1 MFFLRSDEMKM
12 VVTHEVEN
20 VEKWLENN
28 KEHHVTI
35 SKFAENIV
43 EFIIDNGSKVVAL
56 TFTITDEQKMANIMQ
71 DENTR
76 LELIRNGI
84 KSETNNNYIER

>member
-1 MFFLRSDEMKM
+1 MKM

-20 VEKWLENN
+20 VEKWLENR
-28 KEHHVTI
+28 KERHGTI

-43 EFIIDNGSKVVAL
+43 EYVIDSGTNIVAL
-56 TFTITDEQKMANIMQ
+56 TFTITDEQKMTDVMQ

-76 LELIRNGI
+76 LEMIRHGV
-84 KSETNNNYIER
+84 KPETNNTFIER

>member
-1 MFFLRSDEMKM
+1 MEGINAMKM

-20 VEKWLENN
+20 VEKWLENR
-28 KEHHVTI
+28 KERHGTI

-43 EFIIDNGSKVVAL
+43 EYVIDNGSNVVAL
-56 TFTITDEQKMANIMQ
+56 TFTITDEQKMMDIMQ

-76 LELIRNGI
+76 LEMIRHGV
-84 KSETNNNYIER
+84 KPETNNTYIER

>member
-1 MFFLRSDEMKM
+1 MKM

-20 VEKWLENN
+20 VEKWLENR
-28 KEHHVTI
+28 KERHGTI

-43 EFIIDNGSKVVAL
+43 EYVIDSESNIVAL
-56 TFTITDEQKMANIMQ
+56 TFTITDEQKMTDVMQ

-76 LELIRNGI
+76 LEMIRHGV
-84 KSETNNNYIER
+84 KPETNNTFIER

>member
-1 MFFLRSDEMKM
+1 MKM

-20 VEKWLENN
+20 IEKWLENK
-28 KEHHVTI
+28 KERQGTI

-43 EFIIDNGSKVVAL
+43 EYVIDNGSKVVAL

-76 LELIRNGI
+76 LEMIRHGV
-84 KSETNNNYIER
+84 KPETNNSYIER

>member
-1 MFFLRSDEMKM
+1 MKM

-20 VEKWLENN
+20 IEKWLENK
-28 KEHHVTI
+28 KERHGTI

-43 EFIIDNGSKVVAL
+43 EYVIDNGSKVVAL

-71 DENTR
+71 DETTR
-76 LELIRNGI
+76 LEMIRHGV
-84 KSETNNNYIER
+84 KPETNNSYIER

>member
-1 MFFLRSDEMKM
+1 M

-20 VEKWLENN
+20 VEKWLENR
-28 KEHHVTI
+28 KERHGTI

-43 EFIIDNGSKVVAL
+43 EYVIDSESNIVAL
-56 TFTITDEQKMANIMQ
+56 TFTITDEQKMTDVMQ

-76 LELIRNGI
+76 LEMIRHGV
-84 KSETNNNYIER
+84 KPETNNTFIER

>member
-1 MFFLRSDEMKM
+1 MQGSNEMKM

-20 VEKWLENN
+20 VKKWLENR
-28 KEHHVTI
+28 KERQGTI

-43 EFIIDNGSKVVAL
+43 EYVIDSGSNIVAL

-76 LELIRNGI
+76 LEMIRHGV
-84 KSETNNNYIER
+84 KPETINNYIEK

>member
-1 MFFLRSDEMKM
+1 MKM

-20 VEKWLENN
+20 IEKWLENK
-28 KEHHVTI
+28 KERHETI

-43 EFIIDNGSKVVAL
+43 EYVIDNGSKVVAL

-76 LELIRNGI
+76 LEMIRHGV
-84 KSETNNNYIER
+84 KLETNNSYIER

>member
-1 MFFLRSDEMKM
+1 MKM

-20 VEKWLENN
+20 VEKWLENR
-28 KEHHVTI
+28 KERHGTI

-43 EFIIDNGSKVVAL
+43 EYVIDSESNIVAL
-56 TFTITDEQKMANIMQ
+56 TFTITDEQKMTDVMQ

-76 LELIRNGI
+76 LEMIRHGV
-84 KSETNNNYIER
+84 KPETNNTYIER

>member
-1 MFFLRSDEMKM
+1 MKM

-20 VEKWLENN
+20 VGKWLENR
-28 KEHHVTI
+28 KERHGNI

-43 EFIIDNGSKVVAL
+43 EYVIDNGSKVVAL
-56 TFTITDEQKMANIMQ
+56 TFTITDEHKMVNIMK

-76 LELIRNGI
+76 LEMIRDGV
-84 KSETNNNYIER
+84 KPETNNNYIER

>member
-1 MFFLRSDEMKM
+1 MKM

-20 VEKWLENN
+20 VEKWLENR
-28 KEHHVTI
+28 KERQGTI

-43 EFIIDNGSKVVAL
+43 EYVIDSGSNIVAL
-56 TFTITDEQKMANIMQ
+56 TFTITDEQKMTDVMQ

-76 LELIRNGI
+76 LEMIRHGV
-84 KSETNNNYIER
+84 KPETNNTYIER

>member
-1 MFFLRSDEMKM
+1 MKIL
-12 VVTHEVEN
+12 VTHEVEN
-20 VEKWLENN
+20 VEKWLENK
-28 KEHHVTI
+28 KERHGTI

-43 EFIIDNGSKVVAL
+43 EYVIDKSSKVVAL

-76 LELIRNGI
+76 LEMIRHGV
-84 KSETNNNYIER
+84 KPETINNYIER

>member
-1 MFFLRSDEMKM
+1 MKM

-20 VEKWLENN
+20 VEKWLENR
-28 KEHHVTI
+28 KERHGTI

-43 EFIIDNGSKVVAL
+43 EYVIDSESNIVAL
-56 TFTITDEQKMANIMQ
+56 TFTITDEQKMTNVMQ

-76 LELIRNGI
+76 LEMIRHGV
-84 KSETNNNYIER
+84 KPETNNTFIER

>member
-1 MFFLRSDEMKM
+1 MEGINAMKM

-20 VEKWLENN
+20 VEKWLENR
-28 KEHHVTI
+28 KERHGTI

-43 EFIIDNGSKVVAL
+43 EYVIDSGSNVVAL
-56 TFTITDEQKMANIMQ
+56 TFTITNEQKMTDIMQ

-76 LELIRNGI
+76 LEMIRHGV
-84 KSETNNNYIER
+84 KPETNNTYIER

>member
-1 MFFLRSDEMKM
+1 MKM
-12 VVTHEVEN
+12 VVTHEVKN
-20 VEKWLENN
+20 VEKWLENK
-28 KEHHVTI
+28 KERQGTI

-43 EFIIDNGSKVVAL
+43 EYVIDNSIKVVAL

-76 LELIRNGI
+76 LEMIRHGV
-84 KSETNNNYIER
+84 KPETINNYIER

>member
-1 MFFLRSDEMKM
+1 MKM

-20 VEKWLENN
+20 VEKWLENK
-28 KEHHVTI
+28 KERHETI

-43 EFIIDNGSKVVAL
+43 EYVIDNGSKVVAL
-56 TFTITDEQKMANIMQ
+56 AFTSTDEQKMANIMQ

-76 LELIRNGI
+76 LEMIRHGV
-84 KSETNNNYIER
+84 KPETINNYIER

>member
-1 MFFLRSDEMKM
+1 MKM
-12 VVTHEVEN
+12 VVTHEVKN
-20 VEKWLENN
+20 VEKWLENK
-28 KEHHVTI
+28 KERHGTI

-43 EFIIDNGSKVVAL
+43 EYVIDNSSKVVAL

-76 LELIRNGI
+76 LEMIRHGV
-84 KSETNNNYIER
+84 KPETINNYIER

>member
-1 MFFLRSDEMKM
+1 MKM

-76 LELIRNGI
+76 LEMIRHGV
-84 KSETNNNYIER
+84 KPETNNNYIER

>member
-1 MFFLRSDEMKM
+1 MERSNEMKM

-20 VEKWLENN
+20 VEKWLENRN
-28 KEHHVTI
+28 ERHGTI

-43 EFIIDNGSKVVAL
+43 EYVIDSGSNVVAL
-56 TFTITDEQKMANIMQ
+56 TFTITDEQKMTDIMQ

-76 LELIRNGI
+76 LEMIRHGV
-84 KSETNNNYIER
+84 KPETNNTYIER